1 MKNHYIKISLN
12 ENNEFRAKANIII
25 PSINVLDVN
34 DVIVKID
41 TGCPYTSFPI
51 KNLGISDEKAFAYK
65 QKDSNDSSVRK
76 SISFG
81 VNDSKEKRDNDKKL
95 FKEQKFMQLTS
106 VSFKH
111 SDVKLKIMDVSI
123 EIDSVML
130 SYDRTGNILIGMDI
144 MKDWDIHISTI
155 TNPDLEEMGKTIF
168 LACPRDSI
176 NAEYISELKRLFDID
191 FSSAIAKN
199 KKNYEKT
206 IEE

>member
-1 MKNHYIKISLN
+1 MKNNYIKISLN

-25 PSINVLDVN
+25 PSINVLDAD

-51 KNLGISDEKAFAYK
+51 KNLGISEEKALVYK

-95 FKEQKFMQLTS
+95 FKDQKFMQLTS

-111 SDVKLKIMDVSI
+111 SDVKLKIMDVNI
-123 EIDSVML
+123 VVDSVML

-144 MKDWDIHISTI
+144 MKAWDIHISTV
-155 TNPDLEEMGKTIF
+155 TNPDLEETGKTIF
-168 LACPRDSI
+168 LACPKDSI
-176 NAEYISELKRLFDID
+176 NEEYISELKRLFNID
-191 FSSAIAKN
+191 AAYI
-199 KKNYEKT
+199 
-206 IEE
+206 

>member
-1 MKNHYIKISLN
+1 MKNSYIKISLN

-25 PSINVLDVN
+25 PSINVLDAN

-41 TGCPYTSFPI
+41 TGCPYTSFPV
-51 KNLGISDEKAFAYK
+51 KNLGISEEKALAYK

-95 FKEQKFMQLTS
+95 FKSQLFMQLTS
-106 VSFKH
+106 VSFRH

-123 EIDSVML
+123 SVDSVML

-144 MKDWDIHISTI
+144 MKDWDIHISTVA
-155 TNPDLEEMGKTIF
+155 NPDLEETGKTIF
-168 LACPRDSI
+168 LACPKDSI
-176 NAEYISELKRLFDID
+176 NAEYRSELKRLFNID
-191 FSSAIAKN
+191 LTHI
-199 KKNYEKT
+199 
-206 IEE
+206 

>member
-1 MKNHYIKISLN
+1 MKNNYIKISLN

-25 PSINVLDVN
+25 PSINVLDAD

-51 KNLGISDEKAFAYK
+51 KNLGISEEKALVYK

-95 FKEQKFMQLTS
+95 FKDQKFMQLTS

-111 SDVKLKIMDVSI
+111 SDVKLKIMDVNI
-123 EIDSVML
+123 GVDSVML

-144 MKDWDIHISTI
+144 MKAWDIHISTV
-155 TNPDLEEMGKTIF
+155 TNPDLEETGKTIF
-168 LACPRDSI
+168 LACPKDSI
-176 NAEYISELKRLFDID
+176 NEEYISELKRLFNID
-191 FSSAIAKN
+191 AVYI
-199 KKNYEKT
+199 
-206 IEE
+206 

>member
-1 MKNHYIKISLN
+1 MKNNYIKISLN

-25 PSINVLDVN
+25 PSISVLDAD

-51 KNLGISDEKAFAYK
+51 KNLGISEEKALAYK

-95 FKEQKFMQLTS
+95 FKDQKFMQLTS

-111 SDVKLKIMDVSI
+111 SDVKLKIMDVNI
-123 EIDSVML
+123 GVDSVML

-144 MKDWDIHISTI
+144 MKAWDIHISTV
-155 TNPDLEEMGKTIF
+155 TNPDLEETGKTIF
-168 LACPRDSI
+168 LACPKDSI
-176 NAEYISELKRLFDID
+176 NEEYISELKRLFNID
-191 FSSAIAKN
+191 AVYI
-199 KKNYEKT
+199 
-206 IEE
+206 

>member
-1 MKNHYIKISLN
+1 MKNNYIKISLN

-25 PSINVLDVN
+25 PSINVLDAD

-51 KNLGISDEKAFAYK
+51 KNLGISEEKALAYK

-95 FKEQKFMQLTS
+95 FKDQKFMQLTS

-111 SDVKLKIMDVSI
+111 SDVKLKIMDVNI
-123 EIDSVML
+123 GVDSVML

-144 MKDWDIHISTI
+144 MKAWDIHISTV
-155 TNPDLEEMGKTIF
+155 TNPDLEETGKTIF
-168 LACPRDSI
+168 LACPKDSI
-176 NAEYISELKRLFDID
+176 NEEYISELKRLFNID
-191 FSSAIAKN
+191 AVYI
-199 KKNYEKT
+199 
-206 IEE
+206 

>member
-1 MKNHYIKISLN
+1 MKNNYIKISLN

-25 PSINVLDVN
+25 PSIKVLDAD

-51 KNLGISDEKAFAYK
+51 KNLGISEEKALVYK

-95 FKEQKFMQLTS
+95 FKDQKFMQLTS

-111 SDVKLKIMDVSI
+111 SDVKLKIMDVNI
-123 EIDSVML
+123 VVDSVML

-144 MKDWDIHISTI
+144 MKAWDIHISTV
-155 TNPDLEEMGKTIF
+155 TNPDLEETGKTIF
-168 LACPRDSI
+168 LACPKDSI
-176 NAEYISELKRLFDID
+176 NEEYISELKRLFNID
-191 FSSAIAKN
+191 AAYI
-199 KKNYEKT
+199 
-206 IEE
+206 

>member
-1 MKNHYIKISLN
+1 MKNNYIKISLN
-12 ENNEFRAKANIII
+12 DNNEFRVKANIII
-25 PSINVLDVN
+25 PSINVLDAD

-51 KNLGISDEKAFAYK
+51 KNLGISEEKALVYK

-95 FKEQKFMQLTS
+95 FKDQKFMQLTS

-111 SDVKLKIMDVSI
+111 SDVKLKIMDVNI
-123 EIDSVML
+123 GVDSVML

-144 MKDWDIHISTI
+144 MKAWDIHISTV
-155 TNPDLEEMGKTIF
+155 TNPDLEETGKTIF
-168 LACPRDSI
+168 LACPKDSI
-176 NAEYISELKRLFDID
+176 NEEYISELKRLFNID
-191 FSSAIAKN
+191 AVYI
-199 KKNYEKT
+199 
-206 IEE
+206 